1 MNLYKKLRING
12 KKEYNDYHIILRD
25 LNSED
30 FNKIKDKDPIII
42 LADEPT
48 GNLDSKSS
56 NEIMQLFKKANKD
69 YKQTTVYKLNFICY
83 TYRKHKFVIKEAIKM
98 SIYCCIDLKSFY
110 ASVECRER
118 NLDPLTTNLVVAD
131 KSRTEKT
138 VCLAV
143 SPSLKSYGIPGRAR
157 LFEVIQ
163 KVNEINFERRSK
175 AHIYQFTGKSYNN
188 PELLKNPKLELD
200 YIIAKPRM
208 AYYMKYSTQIYNVYL
223 KYVSPK
229 DIYPYSIDEVFID
242 ITRYLKTMKMTP
254 KEMVTTMIQDV
265 YKTTGITATGGI
277 GTNPYLA
284 KIAMDIVAKHVKP
297 NQYGVRIAE
306 LNEEIYRRTLWNH
319 RPLTDF
325 WRVGN
330 GYIKKLEKNNLY
342 TMGDIARC
350 SINNEELLYK
360 LFGINAELL
369 IDHAW
374 GYEPCTLK
382 DIKSY
387 KPNSNSLSSGQ
398 VLHCP
403 YNYNQT
409 KLIVKEM
416 TDLLVLDLV
425 DKHLMTKQ
433 IVLTI
438 GYDICNLDNNNLNY
452 NGEITID
459 RYGRSV
465 PKHAHGT
472 INLKEYT
479 SSTKEI
485 LEASIELYE
494 RIINKDLLVRRIT
507 IVANNVKSENEI
519 LKEKQHEQINLF
531 SNLDDELKKKEHRL
545 KENKLQHAI
554 IDIKKKY
561 GKNSILKA
569 MNFEEAGTTIQ
580 RNSQI
585 GGHSE

>member
-1 MNLYKKLRING
+1 MT
-12 KKEYNDYHIILRD
+12 
-25 LNSED
+25 LNE
-30 FNKIKDKDPIII
+30 
-42 LADEPT
+42 LE
-48 GNLDSKSS
+48 
-56 NEIMQLFKKANKD
+56 
-69 YKQTTVYKLNFICY
+69 YKLHINIEY
-83 TYRKHKFVIKEAIKM
+83 KLALLNTKAYRENKGRDT
-98 SIYCCIDLKSFY
+98 SDL
-110 ASVECRER
+110 
-118 NLDPLTTNLVVAD
+118 
-131 KSRTEKT
+131 
-138 VCLAV
+138 
-143 SPSLKSYGIPGRAR
+143 
-157 LFEVIQ
+157 
-163 KVNEINFERRSK
+163 
-175 AHIYQFTGKSYNN
+175 
-188 PELLKNPKLELD
+188 
-200 YIIAKPRM
+200 
-208 AYYMKYSTQIYNVYL
+208 
-223 KYVSPK
+223 
-229 DIYPYSIDEVFID
+229 DE
-242 ITRYLKTMKMTP
+242 
-254 KEMVTTMIQDV
+254 E
-265 YKTTGITATGGI
+265 
-277 GTNPYLA
+277 
-284 KIAMDIVAKHVKP
+284 
-297 NQYGVRIAE
+297 IAE

-319 RPLTDF
+319 IPLTDF
-325 WRVGN
+325 WRVGS
-330 GYIKKLEKNNLY
+330 GYSKKLEKNNLY

-403 YNYNQT
+403 YNYKQT

-438 GYDICNLDNNNLNY
+438 GYDISNLDTNNLNY

-519 LKEKQHEQINLF
+519 LKEKQYEQINLF
-531 SNLDDELKKKEHRL
+531 NNLDDELKKKYVKTYYSHY
-545 KENKLQHAI
+545 NKTI
-554 IDIKKKY
+554 IIIY
-561 GKNSILKA
+561 
-569 MNFEEAGTTIQ
+569 
-580 RNSQI
+580 
-585 GGHSE
+585 

>member
-1 MNLYKKLRING
+1 
-12 KKEYNDYHIILRD
+12 
-25 LNSED
+25 
-30 FNKIKDKDPIII
+30 
-42 LADEPT
+42 
-48 GNLDSKSS
+48 
-56 NEIMQLFKKANKD
+56 
-69 YKQTTVYKLNFICY
+69 
-83 TYRKHKFVIKEAIKM
+83 
-98 SIYCCIDLKSFY
+98 
-110 ASVECRER
+110 
-118 NLDPLTTNLVVAD
+118 
-131 KSRTEKT
+131 
-138 VCLAV
+138 
-143 SPSLKSYGIPGRAR
+143 
-157 LFEVIQ
+157 
-163 KVNEINFERRSK
+163 
-175 AHIYQFTGKSYNN
+175 
-188 PELLKNPKLELD
+188 
-200 YIIAKPRM
+200 
-208 AYYMKYSTQIYNVYL
+208 
-223 KYVSPK
+223 
-229 DIYPYSIDEVFID
+229 
-242 ITRYLKTMKMTP
+242 MKMTP
-254 KEMVTTMIQDV
+254 EEMVTTMIQDV

-297 NQYGVRIAE
+297 NQYGVRMAE
-306 LNEEIYRRTLWNH
+306 LNKEIYRRTLWNH

-325 WRVGN
+325 WRVGS
-330 GYIKKLEKNNLY
+330 GYSKKLEKNNLY

-387 KPNSNSLSSGQ
+387 KPSSNSLSSGQ

-403 YNYNQT
+403 YNYKQT

-416 TDLLVLDLV
+416 ADLLVLDLV

-438 GYDICNLDNNNLNY
+438 GYDISNLDTNNLNY

-519 LKEKQHEQINLF
+519 SKEKQHEQINLF
-531 SNLDDELKKKEHRL
+531 SNLDDELKKEEHRL

-554 IDIKKKY
+554 IDIKKK
-561 GKNSILKA
+561 
-569 MNFEEAGTTIQ
+569 
-580 RNSQI
+580 
-585 GGHSE
+585 

>member
-1 MNLYKKLRING
+1 MENDLDKKL
-12 KKEYNDYHIILRD
+12 YNDYLNGEKEAFEILY
-25 LNSED
+25 
-30 FNKIKDKDPIII
+30 NKY
-42 LADEPT
+42 
-48 GNLDSKSS
+48 
-56 NEIMQLFKKANKD
+56 KKKIEYFIYNIVKD
-69 YKQTTVYKLNFICY
+69 YQTAEDIAQETFIY
-83 TYRKHKFVIKEAIKM
+83 
-98 SIYCCIDLKSFY
+98 
-110 ASVECRER
+110 
-118 NLDPLTTNLVVAD
+118 
-131 KSRTEKT
+131 
-138 VCLAV
+138 
-143 SPSLKSYGIPGRAR
+143 
-157 LFEVIQ
+157 VIQ
-163 KVNEINFERRSK
+163 HQMRENSSFKYYIYLVARSK
-175 AHIYQFTGKSYNN
+175 AIN
-188 PELLKNPKLELD
+188 
-200 YIIAKPRM
+200 YINTEKRR
-208 AYYMKYSTQIYNVYL
+208 
-223 KYVSPK
+223 K
-229 DIYPYSIDEVFID
+229 DITETFLKEDDEQIEKDVLD
-242 ITRYLKTMKMTP
+242 VIT
-254 KEMVTTMIQDV
+254 
-265 YKTTGITATGGI
+265 
-277 GTNPYLA
+277 
-284 KIAMDIVAKHVKP
+284 
-297 NQYGVRIAE
+297 
-306 LNEEIYRRTLWNH
+306 NEEIYRRTLWNH

-325 WRVGN
+325 WRVGS
-330 GYIKKLEKNNLY
+330 GYSKKLEKNNLY

-350 SINNEELLYK
+350 SINKEELLYK

-403 YNYNQT
+403 YNYKQT

-416 TDLLVLDLV
+416 ADLLVLDLV

-438 GYDICNLDNNNLNY
+438 GYDISNLDNNNLNY

-519 LKEKQHEQINLF
+519 LKEKQYEQINLF
-531 SNLDDELKKKEHRL
+531 NNLDDELKKEEHRL

-580 RNSQI
+580 RNAQI

>member
-1 MNLYKKLRING
+1 
-12 KKEYNDYHIILRD
+12 
-25 LNSED
+25 
-30 FNKIKDKDPIII
+30 
-42 LADEPT
+42 
-48 GNLDSKSS
+48 
-56 NEIMQLFKKANKD
+56 
-69 YKQTTVYKLNFICY
+69 
-83 TYRKHKFVIKEAIKM
+83 M

-188 PELLKNPKLELD
+188 PELLKNPRLELD
-200 YIIAKPRM
+200 YIVAKPRM
-208 AYYMKYSTQIYNVYL
+208 AYYMKYSTQIYNIYL
-223 KYVSPK
+223 KYVSPE

-242 ITRYLKTMKMTP
+242 ITKYLKTMKMTP

-297 NQYGVRIAE
+297 NQYGVRMAE

-403 YNYNQT
+403 YNYKQT

-531 SNLDDELKKKEHRL
+531 NNLDDELKKEEHRL

-569 MNFEEAGTTIQ
+569 MNFEESGTTIQ

>member
-1 MNLYKKLRING
+1 
-12 KKEYNDYHIILRD
+12 
-25 LNSED
+25 
-30 FNKIKDKDPIII
+30 
-42 LADEPT
+42 
-48 GNLDSKSS
+48 
-56 NEIMQLFKKANKD
+56 
-69 YKQTTVYKLNFICY
+69 
-83 TYRKHKFVIKEAIKM
+83 M

-188 PELLKNPKLELD
+188 TELLKNPRLELD
-200 YIIAKPRM
+200 YIVAKPRM
-208 AYYMKYSTQIYNVYL
+208 AYYMKYSTQIYNIYL
-223 KYVSPK
+223 KYVSPE

-284 KIAMDIVAKHVKP
+284 KIAMDIVAKHVNP

-403 YNYNQT
+403 YNYKQT

-438 GYDICNLDNNNLNY
+438 GYDISNLDNNNLNY

-494 RIINKDLLVRRIT
+494 KIINKDLLVRRIT
-507 IVANNVKSENEI
+507 IVANNVKSESEI

-531 SNLDDELKKKEHRL
+531 NNLDDELKKEEHRL

-580 RNSQI
+580 RNAQI